1 MWEKLTPLLP
11 QPVEY
16 PGWKVHTFEKGQKG
30 RNDFKFCTFVG
41 RFWSDGAASMAAK
54 GLTQQQQEPIAQY
67 FTDMG
72 EHTALYE
79 IYKNVYLKR
88 QK

>member
-1 MWEKLTPLLP
+1 MLETFTPLLP
-11 QPVEY
+11 QPVEH
-16 PGWKVHTFEKGQKG
+16 PGRKVHTCDKGQKG
-30 RNDFKFCTFVG
+30 RSYFKFCTLVG

-54 GLTQQQQEPIAQY
+54 GLTQQQEPIAQY

-72 EHTALYE
+72 EHTALYK

>member
-1 MWEKLTPLLP
+1 MHR
-11 QPVEY
+11 Y
-16 PGWKVHTFEKGQKG
+16 EKGQKG
-30 RNDFKFCTFVG
+30 RNDFKFDTFVG

-54 GLTQQQQEPIAQY
+54 GLTQQQQQQQQQQQEPIAQC